1 MFKIKEA
8 AMGSVA
14 MTSDLYIGHCL
25 DAGKRISTFIKD
37 RFPAVGSFGWV
48 VFGLV
53 LGWVVSAYSDRI

>member
-8 AMGSVA
+8 AMGSV
-14 MTSDLYIGHCL
+14 TRRGSNVKH
-25 DAGKRISTFIKD
+25 
-37 RFPAVGSFGWV
+37 RFLAVGSFDWV